1 MEAIFL
7 VGGKGTRLMP
17 LTLETPKPMLKLAG
31 VPFIA
36 HQIAYAK
43 AHGITRIIVAT
54 SYKTEKFSD
63 YLGKGSRFGVE
74 IVVAIESEPLGT
86 GGAIANAAQLLES
99 GPSEA
104 VAILNGD
111 ILSAHD
117 IGAQVSLHKKVA
129 ADATLHLIEVD
140 DARAYGSVP
149 TDKDGRIL
157 EFVEKSENPPTR
169 FINAGCYIF
178 NRSLIDL
185 IPVNQVVSVE
195 RETFPQLLAADKRLW
210 GYQANDYWIDI
221 GTPAALL
228 AASRDLLTRKF
239 ASPEFA
245 PSDSQTF
252 IDSGA
257 SIDSSATIGAGCA
270 IGDSIIG
277 ASAVIES
284 SIIGDG
290 SVVGAGAVIRSSIIG
305 DGAHVPSGE
314 VVERSVVGVRNS
326 RHLD

>member
-31 VPFIA
+31 IPFIA

-63 YLGKGSRFGVE
+63 YLGDGSRFGVE
-74 IVVAIESEPLGT
+74 IVFAIESEPLGT
-86 GGAIANAAQLLES
+86 GGAIANAAQHLES

-117 IGAQVSLHKKVA
+117 IGAQISLHKKVT

-185 IPVNQVVSVE
+185 VPVNQVVSVE
-195 RETFPQLLAADKRLW
+195 RETFPQFLAADKRLW
-210 GYQANDYWIDI
+210 GYPASDYWIDI

-228 AASRDLLTRKF
+228 AASRDLLTGKF

-257 SIDSSATIGAGCA
+257 SIDSSAQIGAGCA

-284 SIIGDG
+284 SIVGDG
-290 SVVGAGAVIRSSIIG
+290 AVVEAGAVIRNSIIG
-305 DGAHVPSGE
+305 DDAHVPSGE